1 MKKLNIRRFDTS
13 TGFDM
18 YTQYRENYDQ
28 DGNCISVT
36 ITAIASLDIVRVE
49 KNGLDVSSEWGGLP
63 TIYATKVYTSN
74 ITETLTFFGSDGGQH
89 TETIDIISVETTPF
103 HEFASD
109 ANIKLNSDIK
119 VNRLTLGEIDS
130 TVSALFD
137 LIYPVGS
144 IYYTNNANFS
154 PNASFNG
161 TWEQIK
167 DVFLLAAGDTYVGG
181 TNGGNS
187 THTHTLSSDGYAK
200 ISMHSD
206 GKLRY
211 QERSTSSWDSN
222 YAISSGGSG
231 SSSSDSSSW
240 GVTLGGSTNS
250 GNNMPPYIV
259 VYVWKRVS

>member
-1 MKKLNIRRFDTS
+1 MKKLNIRRFAS

-154 PNASFNG
+154 PNVSFNG

-181 TNGGNS
+181 TDGGEA
-187 THTHTLSSDGYAK
+187 THKLVPNEMPSHSHTLRKNVPYGIPYNN
-200 ISMHSD
+200 
-206 GKLRY
+206 
-211 QERSTSSWDSN
+211 TSG
-222 YAISSGGSG
+222 AGSG
-231 SSSSDSSSW
+231 S
-240 GVTLGGSTNS
+240 GGTMYGETYTPFTVENS
-250 GNNMPPYIV
+250 GGDQPHNNMPPYIV